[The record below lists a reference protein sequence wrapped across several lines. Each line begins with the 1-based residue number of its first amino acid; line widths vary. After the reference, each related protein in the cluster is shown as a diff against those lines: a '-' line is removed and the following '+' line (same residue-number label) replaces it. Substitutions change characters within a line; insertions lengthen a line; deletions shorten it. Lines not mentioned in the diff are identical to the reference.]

1 MVDNSLDEINAR
13 ISVLADD
20 LCTEHYLRFLNVWL
34 RNDSI
39 KRTQKNPKMKN
50 ALRKKEM
57 CSHNTIND
65 EEEKF
70 VSLDKTFIKDEEG
83 RSGSSEV
90 LLCKDEALKD
100 LLHETDLSQSF
111 CSFQNEIS
119 IEDISLSPE
128 ATREA
133 NYRGRTNFISN
144 VLSSKYHVRKSSSN
158 G

>member
-1 MVDNSLDEINAR
+1 
-13 ISVLADD
+13 
-20 LCTEHYLRFLNVWL
+20 
-34 RNDSI
+34 
-39 KRTQKNPKMKN
+39 
-50 ALRKKEM
+50 M
-57 CSHNTIND
+57 CPHNTIND

-119 IEDISLSPE
+119 IDDISLSPE
-128 ATREA
+128 ATGEA
-133 NYRGRTNFISN
+133 ISEDEQT
-144 VLSSKYHVRKSSSN
+144 LSATSSQVN
-158 G
+158 IT